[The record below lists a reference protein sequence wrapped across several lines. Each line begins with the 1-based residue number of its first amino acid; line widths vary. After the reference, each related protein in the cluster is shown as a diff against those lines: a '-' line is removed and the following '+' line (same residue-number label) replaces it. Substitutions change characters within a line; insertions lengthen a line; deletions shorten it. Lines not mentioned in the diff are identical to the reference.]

1 MLEDQKALQMVLES
15 LSTTNNITLDQKM
28 KLPSKLENVFTT
40 NNITLDQKMQPRSK
54 LESLSTMNNITLEK
68 MKLPNKLTCA
78 QQVNSLTP
86 FSAVG
91 ANIMQTDGTV
101 GVSAV
106 ATNNQLSNGTV
117 GTFNGT
123 VGTFYNVVERNGE
136 LRDRQFQGFNICNPA
151 PGLSAPNVTRHVIVP
166 SSEHVAEIVGRQGCK
181 IKALRNKTNTYIKT
195 PGRGEDP
202 LFIITGQMSNV
213 EDAVTEI
220 ERASAH
226 FTNIRATRNR
236 GLAAP
241 SVEGQITD
249 RVQVPYRVVG
259 LVVGPKGQ
267 TIKQIQTKTNTYI
280 VTPSRERDPIFE
292 ITGLPENV
300 AKARE
305 EIISYITVR
314 TGMFLEENAIGN
326 LTFQPNAGAGG
337 LNSKMSTGI
346 WNPTKQDIDE
356 FDSVSDVL
364 HGLCGDLNTSP
375 RTAAGHLNVR
385 PFTGRSL
392 SLATNGGQQSFASKT
407 TGSEASRRPSTLPN
421 GEVND
426 ENRDPLRGFGN
437 RDVSNLLLSPMRDLN
452 VNTGSSFMPFAF
464 DSSSILR
471 RDLSEGQN
479 DSSPEPERGGSGF
492 RFGYGGMTASAGN
505 FGMSD
510 LGKVSP
516 GSQHSSA
523 TISPILPSTVAESI
537 SRSHG
542 QTVAS
547 FGDSHSSST
556 FAAAGNSSAVF
567 ASNGGESVGVDT
579 WLYSPPRTTV
589 HIQQSRVLSQTR
601 AKCLNCHV
609 GAVNVV
615 LTPCGHKTSCS
626 SCAEHLIGMQC
637 AECCSQVQN
646 YFRIF

>member
-15 LSTTNNITLDQKM
+15 LS
-28 KLPSKLENVFTT
+28 S
-40 NNITLDQKMQPRSK
+40 
-54 LESLSTMNNITLEK
+54 MNNITPDQK
-68 MKLPNKLTCA
+68 IQLPNKLESSSTLNNIKLEKMQLSTKFSCA
-78 QQVNSLTP
+78 PNYPTP
-86 FSAVG
+86 VSAVG
-91 ANIMQTDGTV
+91 TSMLV
-101 GVSAV
+101 GGG
-106 ATNNQLSNGTV
+106 SNGTLHS
-117 GTFNGT
+117 NST
-123 VGTFYNVVERNGE
+123 VGTFYNVVERNEE

-326 LTFQPNAGAGG
+326 LTFQPNAAAGG

-407 TGSEASRRPSTLPN
+407 TGSEASRRPSTLLN
-421 GEVND
+421 GEIND

-452 VNTGSSFMPFAF
+452 VNTASSFMPFAF

-479 DSSPEPERGGSGF
+479 DSSPEPERGGSGTGSGF
-492 RFGYGGMTASAGN
+492 RFGYGGMTASAGS

-516 GSQHSSA
+516 GSQHSGSETSGAQA
-523 TISPILPSTVAESI
+523 TISPNLPSFDAESI
-537 SRSHG
+537 SRSLG

-547 FGDSHSSST
+547 FGDSHSSSST
-556 FAAAGNSSAVF
+556 VVAAGNFQGSALF
-567 ASNGGESVGVDT
+567 ASNGGESVGIDT
-579 WLYSPPRTTV
+579 WLLSPPRATA
-589 HIQQSRVLSQTR
+589 HIQQSRVLSQTQTR
-601 AKCLNCHV
+601 AKCLSCHV
-609 GAVNVV
+609 GVVNVV

-626 SCAEHLIGMQC
+626 SCAEHLIGLQC

>member
-1 MLEDQKALQMVLES
+1 MG
-15 LSTTNNITLDQKM
+15 T
-28 KLPSKLENVFTT
+28 P
-40 NNITLDQKMQPRSK
+40 DQKMQLPNK
-54 LESLSTMNNITLEK
+54 LESSSTMNNIKLEK
-68 MKLPNKLTCA
+68 MQLSTKFSCAPNHPN
-78 QQVNSLTP
+78 QV
-86 FSAVG
+86 SAVG
-91 ANIMQTDGTV
+91 TSIFVGNGSGGT
-101 GVSAV
+101 S
-106 ATNNQLSNGTV
+106 TFHSNS
-117 GTFNGT
+117 T
-123 VGTFYNVVERNGE
+123 VGTFYNVVERNEE
-136 LRDRQFQGFNICNPA
+136 LRDRQFQGLNICLPA

-326 LTFQPNAGAGG
+326 LTFQPNAAAGG

-392 SLATNGGQQSFASKT
+392 SLATNGGQQSFTGKT
-407 TGSEASRRPSTLPN
+407 TGSEASRRPSTLLN

-437 RDVSNLLLSPMRDLN
+437 QDVSNLLLSPMRDLN
-452 VNTGSSFMPFAF
+452 VNTGSSFIPFAF

-479 DSSPEPERGGSGF
+479 DSSPEPERGGSGTGSGF
-492 RFGYGGMTASAGN
+492 RFGYGGMTASAGG
-505 FGMSD
+505 FGMTD

-516 GSQHSSA
+516 GSQHSEQRSTISPISPSTGAQA
-523 TISPILPSTVAESI
+523 TISPILPSTIAESI

-547 FGDSHSSST
+547 FGDSHSSSSSIV
-556 FAAAGNSSAVF
+556 AAVNFQGSALF
-567 ASNGGESVGVDT
+567 ASNG
-579 WLYSPPRTTV
+579 
-589 HIQQSRVLSQTR
+589 
-601 AKCLNCHV
+601 
-609 GAVNVV
+609 
-615 LTPCGHKTSCS
+615 
-626 SCAEHLIGMQC
+626 
-637 AECCSQVQN
+637 
-646 YFRIF
+646 